1 MKDTIKTPRDDGGT
15 RKMPNNI
22 KEMLGD
28 AK

>member
-1 MKDTIKTPRDDGGT
+1 MKDTMKTPRDDGGT

>member
-1 MKDTIKTPRDDGGT
+1 MKDTMKTPRDDGGI
-15 RKMPNNI
+15 RKMTNNA